1 MLDSLPMLTIL
12 AVVPLI
18 GAIVLWSLPAA
29 KSAVAPKVALGF
41 AGLQL
46 VLLVLTFMAFDRGNA
61 GEFQL
66 TEQVSWIPQI
76 GASYALGVN
85 GLSLLLIALAIVL
98 VPLVI
103 LAAWKEQG
111 VGTAVGEQAAV
122 AANRLRLYLALVMV
136 LTTFMVLIFAAR
148 DVFLFYVAFEAM
160 LIPVYFMIGS
170 FGNGARRRYAA
181 IKFLLFSLVGGLIM
195 LVAVFGLYFQGPRGE
210 EGFLIDNLTNVVAD
224 PTLEKWLFIGF
235 FIAFAIKAPMFPV
248 HTWLPDTAQHAPA
261 GTSVLLVGV
270 LDKIGTYGML
280 VLCLPLFPNASTWA
294 APVIIVLAVIS
305 IIYGGLLAIGQ
316 RDLMRL
322 IAYTSVSHFGFIVLG
337 IFTFSSAGITGS
349 SFYMINHGLSTGL
362 LFLVAGFLFLRS
374 RDGSSQLIA
383 EYGGMQRVT
392 PVLAGVFFVAGLAAL
407 SMPGI
412 STFISEITVL
422 IATFEAN
429 KWAGAFAATGVV
441 LAALYVLLTYQ
452 KIFTGPKVEELSDKP
467 DLNAREKWVV
477 APLLALMLILGFVP
491 NIALNYLEAPSETSV
506 SVLEGAH

>member
-1 MLDSLPMLTIL
+1 
-12 AVVPLI
+12 
-18 GAIVLWSLPAA
+18 
-29 KSAVAPKVALGF
+29 
-41 AGLQL
+41 
-46 VLLVLTFMAFDRGNA
+46 
-61 GEFQL
+61 
-66 TEQVSWIPQI
+66 
-76 GASYALGVN
+76 
-85 GLSLLLIALAIVL
+85 
-98 VPLVI
+98 
-103 LAAWKEQG
+103 
-111 VGTAVGEQAAV
+111 
-122 AANRLRLYLALVMV
+122 
-136 LTTFMVLIFAAR
+136 
-148 DVFLFYVAFEAM
+148 
-160 LIPVYFMIGS
+160 
-170 FGNGARRRYAA
+170 
-181 IKFLLFSLVGGLIM
+181 
-195 LVAVFGLYFQGPRGE
+195 
-210 EGFLIDNLTNVVAD
+210 
-224 PTLEKWLFIGF
+224 
-235 FIAFAIKAPMFPV
+235 
-248 HTWLPDTAQHAPA
+248 
-261 GTSVLLVGV
+261 
-270 LDKIGTYGML
+270 ML

-407 SMPGI
+407 SMPGL

-441 LAALYVLLTYQ
+441 LAALYILLTYQ